1 MIPGKNI
8 TPTLKTV
15 RKIGQGAMGEVW
27 LAEHTTL
34 GSSVAIKFMDP
45 TIAADPR
52 DSARFRQEAQAA
64 ARIDSLHVTRVYDV
78 GVMENGEPYI
88 VMELLKG
95 ETLRDRMKR
104 IGPMPL
110 TDVAWIVGQTAKGL
124 AAAHKLGIWHRDIK
138 PDNLFVLDH
147 DGEPF
152 LKIMDFGIAKQ
163 SEQAFDSTS
172 TGKGMGS
179 PAYMSPQQ
187 FVDSKRV
194 DHRADLWSLGVVAYE
209 ALTGRKPFHGLDMFT
224 LAIAIAKGVFKMPS
238 AHRAEIPKAVDDWMR
253 RALNV
258 EVDQR
263 FSSAKEMADAFILAI
278 QQPPEVKSKSYAPPS
293 SSPREAPAGTVFAPK
308 VQDKPVRR
316 RGDLAKELER
326 ERDVEPERPSKPP
339 IFTPREEPQIEVTEY
354 PTRGYASITGLPAWL
369 RAVGFSE
376 KSDALLASFGGGE
389 VLCLDLGTRR
399 PRFWQRLFSR
409 TYALEAIPNAVVIA
423 CGDGTV
429 RFLDIANG
437 SVLRTI
443 EGHDGAVRCI
453 AIRRGTLATSGDDKR
468 LALWN
473 INSGERLFVGVN
485 QAQRIIS
492 IAIHSTSGMLVTGGK
507 LGNFRIWDNNARLV
521 RHDDLRCGSI
531 RQVTFTPD
539 GWGLAAACGDGRV
552 RLWETREWTISR
564 GFEDERK
571 KPVVALAFDMHGQTL
586 VTGSSNGTIR
596 LWNVTTGQLQR
607 VIEGFG
613 ESIQDL
619 VMSPD
624 NRYLAISFA
633 NGMLQIHKWP
643 LDLRLGEK
651 LFNE

>member
-1 MIPGKNI
+1 
-8 TPTLKTV
+8 
-15 RKIGQGAMGEVW
+15 
-27 LAEHTTL
+27 
-34 GSSVAIKFMDP
+34 
-45 TIAADPR
+45 
-52 DSARFRQEAQAA
+52 
-64 ARIDSLHVTRVYDV
+64 
-78 GVMENGEPYI
+78 
-88 VMELLKG
+88 
-95 ETLRDRMKR
+95 
-104 IGPMPL
+104 
-110 TDVAWIVGQTAKGL
+110 
-124 AAAHKLGIWHRDIK
+124 
-138 PDNLFVLDH
+138 LFVLDH

-163 SEQAFDSTS
+163 SDGGFDSTS

-194 DHRADLWSLGVVAYE
+194 DARADLWSLGVVAYE
-209 ALTGRKPFHGLDMFT
+209 ALTARKPFHGLDMFT
-224 LAIAIAKGVFKMPS
+224 LAMAIAKGVFKMPS
-238 AHRAEIPKAVDDWMR
+238 THRADIPKAVDDWMR
-253 RALNV
+253 RALAA

-263 FSSAKEMADAFILAI
+263 FSSAKEMADAFTIAI
-278 QQPPEVKSKSYAPPS
+278 QQPSEVKSKSYAPPS
-293 SSPREAPAGTVFAPK
+293 SNPRDALAATVLAPK
-308 VQDKPVRR
+308 VQDKPLRR
-316 RGDLAKELER
+316 RGDLAKDIEKE
-326 ERDVEPERPSKPP
+326 VEPERPSKPL
-339 IFTPREEPQIEVTEY
+339 IFTPREEPAIEVTEY
-354 PTRGYASITGLPAWL
+354 PTRGHVSITGLPAWL
-369 RAVGFSE
+369 RAVGFSD

-389 VLCLDLGTRR
+389 VLCLDLATRR

-409 TYALEAIPNAVVIA
+409 TYALEATPNAAVIA

-429 RFLDIANG
+429 RFLDPASGNVI
-437 SVLRTI
+437 RTI
-443 EGHDGAVRCI
+443 EAHAGAVRCI
-453 AIRRGTLATSGDDKR
+453 AVRRGTLATSGEDKR
-468 LALWN
+468 LTLWN

-552 RLWETREWTISR
+552 RLWETREWSISR
-564 GFEDERK
+564 IFEDDKK
-571 KPVVALAFDMHGQTL
+571 KPVVALAFDTYGQTM

-613 ESIQDL
+613 ESVQDL

-633 NGMLQIHKWP
+633 NGMLQVHKWP
-643 LDLRLGEK
+643 LDPRLGEK